1 MVINDVFI
9 QMGYSFI
16 QTIPNVLYAAVV
28 LLIGLVL
35 GGFLGKVTKKALE
48 KLKADKLFGDNV
60 LKISVSSIGKTV
72 VSWVVYLIFLQQAA
86 VFLNVYV
93 ISMIVN
99 DIILFIPNVVG
110 MISVILVAYL
120 FGMYIKDK
128 IIGNAKMY
136 TKLLGDVIF
145 FLVIYIGIST
155 ALPLVGINTDLI
167 GQLLLLVVGGLSLGI
182 AVAVG
187 LGMKDTV
194 AKVSAKYFDVESISK
209 ASKTKKK

>member
-145 FLVIYIGIST
+145 FLVIYI
-155 ALPLVGINTDLI
+155 
-167 GQLLLLVVGGLSLGI
+167 
-182 AVAVG
+182 
-187 LGMKDTV
+187 
-194 AKVSAKYFDVESISK
+194 
-209 ASKTKKK
+209 

>member
-1 MVINDVFI
+1 MVLNDVFI

-16 QTIPNVLYAAVV
+16 QTIPNVFYAAVV
-28 LLIGLVL
+28 LLIGLFL
-35 GGFLGKVTKKALE
+35 GGFMGKVTKKALE

-60 LKISVSSIGKTV
+60 LKISMSSIGKTV
-72 VSWVVYLIFLQQAA
+72 VSWVIYLIFLQQAT
-86 VFLNVYV
+86 VFLNVHV

-99 DIILFIPNVVG
+99 DIILFIPNIVG
-110 MISVILVAYL
+110 MIGVILLTYL
-120 FGMYIKDK
+120 FGMYLKDK
-128 IIGNAKMY
+128 IIGSAKMY

-145 FLVIYIGIST
+145 FLVLYIGIST

-167 GQLLLLVVGGLSLGI
+167 SQLLLLVVGGLSLGI

-194 AKVSAKYFDVESISK
+194 AKVSAKYFDVNPVS
-209 ASKTKKK
+209 KKKKK